1 MSSELILTSTV
12 SVRLPEVTVFPLCV
26 ALIWNGALV
35 PTSPAAGVPVISPVE
50 VLRLAHAGR
59 VVLFA
64 RAKVMAV
71 PSPPLV

>member
-1 MSSELILTSTV
+1 
-12 SVRLPEVTVFPLCV
+12 V